1 MEADRDFFFF
11 FWTPK
16 KFQTG
21 THTSMPT
28 KPLADL
34 CRVILRDVYGELAE
48 TVVSTVFDHG
58 RLTAK
63 DISQFSGIPIA
74 AVKRAIVALMQNRF
88 LVYWMD
94 ESSKV
99 VYYYDNWTQ
108 IYAVLWTGPV
118 LTLVNDTFDDPTAAE
133 VVKNMLVYGHMQV
146 SDYVGATGEVDSEK
160 VLQLITQLVQ
170 KRILRPL
177 LDEEFQSKDDLYN
190 SFFKQY
196 KDQLRKSSQSEAAK
210 TTNATESTEKS
221 MRNTFDVRDS
231 PDFGMLKDSNSQASS
246 VMSRKKNNLSLGKVE
261 TKKIDKDAIVAVNYE
276 KYLVISRNRFLAS
289 VVERRIGKATAH
301 VYRKLLQ
308 RYESKVER
316 CSQVLERVSESNV
329 GVGEVYMGLDQS
341 VDIKSAIVTPPSRNK
356 RKNMAPNGSSKRQ
369 KIDGS
374 YINMDEEDDDDFD
387 LDAALDN
394 DDNDFDSLEVNGR
407 GDLTQADVRKH
418 LELLADN
425 PMKFLTKINSTEW
438 FVPFE
443 DAMKHARRLTYDEI
457 VTNKCGNIPAR
468 LLRIIRDKGRV
479 DEKFLSKVA
488 LLQSNDLRGHL
499 AKLQDFGAIDL
510 QEIPRGNDRA
520 PARTYYLWYHDPQR
534 AYLHLLHDTYCTQ
547 ERLYSRML
555 FEKKEQSILLSKLER
570 EDVKGNEEAFLSTQ
584 EKKELRVLRQK
595 EEKLLAQ
602 IWRLDEIVKVFRD
615 Y

>member
-1 MEADRDFFFF
+1 
-11 FWTPK
+11 
-16 KFQTG
+16 
-21 THTSMPT
+21 MPT

-63 DISQFSGIPIA
+63 DISQFSGIPMA
-74 AVKRAIVALMQNRF
+74 AVKRAIVALIQNRF
-88 LVYWMD
+88 LVYWVD
-94 ESSKV
+94 ESSKA

-133 VVKNMLVYGHMQV
+133 VVKNMLVYGHMQL
-146 SDYVGATGEVDSEK
+146 SDYVGATSETDSDK

-177 LDEEFQSKDDLYN
+177 LDEEFQSKEDLYN
-190 SFFKQY
+190 RFFKQY
-196 KDQLRKSSQSEAAK
+196 KDQLRMSSQSESAK
-210 TTNATESTEKS
+210 VVQATDSTEKS
-221 MRNTFDVRDS
+221 MRNTFDVRDR
-231 PDFGMLKDSNSQASS
+231 PDFGMLNDSKCQTSS
-246 VMSRKKNNLSLGKVE
+246 VMSGKKSNLSLGKVE
-261 TKKIDKDAIVAVNYE
+261 VKKIDKDAIVAVNYE
-276 KYLVISRNRFLAS
+276 KYLVIARNRFLAS

-301 VYRKLLQ
+301 VYRRLLQ
-308 RYESKVER
+308 RYESRIER

-329 GVGEVYMGLDQS
+329 GVGEVYKGLDQS
-341 VDIKSAIVTPPSRNK
+341 VDIKNAIVPPPSRNK
-356 RKNMAPNGSSKRQ
+356 RKSMAPNGSSKRQ
-369 KIDGS
+369 KTDGS
-374 YINMDEEDDDDFD
+374 YIAVDEEDDDDFD

-394 DDNDFDSLEVNGR
+394 DDNEVDSLEVNGK
-407 GDLTQADVRKH
+407 GKGQEELTQADVRKH
-418 LELLADN
+418 LELLADS
-425 PMKFLTKINSTEW
+425 PMKFLIKINSSEW

-443 DAMKHARRLTYDEI
+443 EAMKHARRLTYDEI

-488 LLQSNDLRGHL
+488 LIQSNDLRGHL

-570 EDVKGNEEAFLSTQ
+570 EDVKGNEDQFLNTQ
-584 EKKELRVLRQK
+584 EKHDLRALRQK

>member
-1 MEADRDFFFF
+1 MVFFFF
-11 FWTPK
+11 FLGSK
-16 KFQTG
+16 KFQTA
-21 THTSMPT
+21 TDTSMPT

-48 TVVSTVFDHG
+48 TVVSTVLDHG

-74 AVKRAIVALMQNRF
+74 AVKRAIVALIQNRF
-88 LVYWMD
+88 LVYWV
-94 ESSKV
+94 EEPSKV
-99 VYYYDNWTQ
+99 VYYYNNWTQ

-146 SDYVGATGEVDSEK
+146 SDYVNANPEVDSDK
-160 VLQLITQLVQ
+160 MLNLVTSLVQ

-177 LDEEFQSKDDLYN
+177 LDQEFQSKDDLYN
-190 SFFKQY
+190 SLLKEY
-196 KDQLRKSSQSEAAK
+196 KSQLRASSQSETAKAAQ
-210 TTNATESTEKS
+210 ATESTEKS
-221 MRNTFDVRDS
+221 MKNIFDVRDS
-231 PDFGMLKDSNSQASS
+231 PSFGMLKDSRSEQSS
-246 VMSRKKNNLSLGKVE
+246 IMSSKRNNLSLSKVE
-261 TKKIDKDAIVAVNYE
+261 TKNIDKDAIVAVNYE

-289 VVERRIGKATAH
+289 VVERRIGRVTAH

-308 RYESKVER
+308 RYESRIER

-329 GVGEVYMGLDQS
+329 GVGEVFMGLDSS
-341 VDIKSAIVTPPSRNK
+341 VDIKSAIIPPPSRNK
-356 RKNMAPNGSSKRQ
+356 RKSMAPNGSSKRQ
-369 KIDGS
+369 KTDGS
-374 YINMDEEDDDDFD
+374 YINVEEEDDDDFD

-394 DDNDFDSLEVNGR
+394 DDADFGSTMEVNGK
-407 GDLTQADVRKH
+407 GKNETTQADVRKH

-425 PMKFLTKINSTEW
+425 PMKFLIKINSTEW

-443 DAMKHARRLTYDEI
+443 DAMKYARRLTYDEL

-468 LLRIIRDKGRV
+468 LLRIIRDKGRI

-488 LLQSNDLRGHL
+488 LIQSSDLRGYL

-520 PARTYYLWYHDPQR
+520 PARTYYLWYHDPKR

-570 EDVKGNEEAFLSTQ
+570 EDVKGNEEEFLSSQ
-584 EKKELRVLRQK
+584 EKKELRILRQK
-595 EEKLLAQ
+595 EEKLMAQ